1 MTGWQWFWALVGL
14 VVYLIVLILLYY
26 SAPFEALFTLVVNG
40 LGYTNVVFWAAV
52 VVGIAGFCGYHWRAY
67 RVHVARQR
75 QVESMVLSSLKG
87 STFTAILLSGGATL
101 QAVQILCVWLLDTG
115 ALDGEFGRRLGAV
128 VALAIMTAVF
138 CVMFWLLGVVRP
150 AGGAARAE

>member
-14 VVYLIVLILLYY
+14 VIYLIVLILLYF
-26 SAPFEALFTLVVNG
+26 SAPFEALFNIVVNG
-40 LGYTNVVFWAAV
+40 LSYTNVIFWATV

-67 RVHVARQR
+67 RVHVARRR
-75 QVESMVLSSLKG
+75 QVESMVLSSLRG
-87 STFTAILLSGGATL
+87 STFTAILLSSGATL
-101 QAVQILCVWLLDTG
+101 QAVQVLCAYLLDVG

-138 CVMFWLLGVVRP
+138 CVLFWLLKVVRQT
-150 AGGAARAE
+150 GGAAAQ

>member
-1 MTGWQWFWALVGL
+1 MTGWQWFWAFVGL

-40 LGYTNVVFWAAV
+40 LSYANVIFWAAV

-67 RVHVARQR
+67 RVHVGRR
-75 QVESMVLSSLKG
+75 REVESMVLSSLEG

-101 QAVQILCVWLLDTG
+101 QAVQILCAYLLDTG
-115 ALDGEFGRRLGAV
+115 ALDGGFGRRLGAV

-138 CVMFWLLGVVRP
+138 CVMFWLLRIVRSN
-150 AGGAARAE
+150 GARGER

>member
-26 SAPFEALFTLVVNG
+26 SAPFEAFFTLVVNG
-40 LGYTNVVFWAAV
+40 LGYGNVIFWAAV

-87 STFTAILLSGGATL
+87 STFTAILLSAGATL
-101 QAVQILCVWLLDTG
+101 QAVQILCARLLDTG
-115 ALDGEFGRRLGAV
+115 ALDGGFGRRLGAV
-128 VALAIMTAVF
+128 AALAIMTAIF

-150 AGGAARAE
+150 GGEAARAE

>member
-14 VVYLIVLILLYY
+14 VIYLIVLILLYY
-26 SAPFEALFTLVVNG
+26 SAPFEALFHLVVNG
-40 LGYTNVVFWAAV
+40 LGYANVIFWAAV
-52 VVGIAGFCGYHWRAY
+52 IVGIAGFCGYHWRAY

-75 QVESMVLSSLKG
+75 QVESMVLSSLRG

-101 QAVQILCVWLLDTG
+101 QAVQILCAYLLDVA

-128 VALAIMTAVF
+128 VALALMTAVF
-138 CVMFWLLGVVRP
+138 CVMFWLLRIVRP
-150 AGGAARAE
+150 AGSAAR

>member
-40 LGYTNVVFWAAV
+40 LGYANVIFWATV
-52 VVGIAGFCGYHWRAY
+52 VVGIVGFCGYHWRAY

-101 QAVQILCVWLLDTG
+101 QAVQILCAYLLDAA
-115 ALDGEFGRRLGAV
+115 ALDGGFGRRLGAV
-128 VALAIMTAVF
+128 AALAVMTAVF
-138 CVMFWLLGVVRP
+138 CVMFWLLGIVRP
-150 AGGAARAE
+150 AGAARAE

>member
-14 VVYLIVLILLYY
+14 VVYLIVLILLFY